1 MRTPAQ
7 PVNPYRNTTTNKGR
21 KLKGGGCVVRSNCE
35 LEFRDVDATK
45 VENGGRN
52 LQVGVY
58 ENESLNLPSPAR
70 NNRLP
75 PTLRQCQ
82 YGLYV
87 PAPPRF
93 RWIPTSYSA
102 RIAGRISIVGGYGL
116 KDDAFP
122 LWFSRLRNRH
132 QHGTITLAF
141 STSISSGYRMASS
154 KTFLSPF
161 CVKAEHSRYLQ

>member
-1 MRTPAQ
+1 
-7 PVNPYRNTTTNKGR
+7 
-21 KLKGGGCVVRSNCE
+21 VRSNCE

-102 RIAGRISIVGGYGL
+102 RIAGRISIVGVYGL

-132 QHGTITLAF
+132 QHGTIHVSLF
-141 STSISSGYRMASS
+141 VRKCSRLPNGLIENILESLLRQSG
-154 KTFLSPF
+154 TFEVSAMNKSP
-161 CVKAEHSRYLQ
+161 CNWGRTERH